1 MEDFLKKALH
11 FGLGVYDF
19 TKEKVED
26 LVADMVRRGEVSQ
39 QEGPA
44 AVEKLMDR
52 VKQEQDA
59 LTDKI
64 KGLVTRV
71 IGEMG
76 LARVSDLNDLK
87 ARVAALEAK
96 VQELTARG
104 EPLGTE

>member
-1 MEDFLKKALH
+1 MEDFLKKVLQ
-11 FGLGVYDF
+11 FSLGVYDF
-19 TKEKVED
+19 TREKVEE
-26 LVADMVRRGEVSQ
+26 LVAEMVRRGEVSQ

-44 AVEKLMDR
+44 AVAKIMDR

-59 LTDKI
+59 LSDKI

-76 LARVSDLNDLK
+76 LVRVSDFNDLK
-87 ARVAALEAK
+87 ARVTALEAQ
-96 VQELTARG
+96 VHELTARG